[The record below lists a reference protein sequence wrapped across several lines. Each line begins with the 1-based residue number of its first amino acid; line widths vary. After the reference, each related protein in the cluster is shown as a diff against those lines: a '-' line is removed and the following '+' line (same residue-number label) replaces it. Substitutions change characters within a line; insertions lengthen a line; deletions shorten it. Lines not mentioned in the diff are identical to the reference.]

1 MRYWTLST
9 AVAQSLS
16 RVLLFMTPWTAARQ
30 ATLSSTIS
38 QSLLRLMCIESVML
52 FNHLVLCLPPS
63 PFALHLSQ
71 HQGLSL
77 ICWLFAS
84 GGQSI
89 GASASTSVL
98 PMSIQDWFPL
108 GWTALLSLQSKGLSR
123 DFPNNK
129 VWSINS
135 SVFSLLYGPTLTST
149 HDYWKNHQCMFNH
162 FSHIRLFV
170 TPWTVACQG
179 PLSLGFS
186 RQKY

>member
-123 DFPNNK
+123 
-129 VWSINS
+129 
-135 SVFSLLYGPTLTST
+135 VFSNTTVQKHQFFSTQLSSQSNSPYLTT
-149 HDYWKNHQCMFNH
+149 GKTIVLTRW
-162 FSHIRLFV
+162 IRN
-170 TPWTVACQG
+170 
-179 PLSLGFS
+179 
-186 RQKY
+186 

>member
-1 MRYWTLST
+1 MLST

-89 GASASTSVL
+89 GASASASVL
-98 PMSIQDWFPL
+98 PMNIQDEFLKIDWFD
-108 GWTALLSLQSKGLSR
+108 LLVIQRTHK
-123 DFPNNK
+123 
-129 VWSINS
+129 
-135 SVFSLLYGPTLTST
+135 SLLQHHISKASILQCSAFFMVQLSHPYMATGKTIALT
-149 HDYWKNHQCMFNH
+149 
-162 FSHIRLFV
+162 R
-170 TPWTVACQG
+170 
-179 PLSLGFS
+179 
-186 RQKY
+186 